1 MYIRRFT
8 YKAEDVD
15 CTLCTEHLGS
25 NGCPHSI
32 CPFIAERIE
41 AGAVSYQEAILSMIP
56 GGCKMSRRLPQ
67 LIHDYKDSFWGDSR
81 HKQRMELF
89 NNQLGYIPR
98 RNTPS
103 YYAAMYLLTANDT
116 LHRRTAN
123 CFCHDGIAFCYAVLP
138 GISPHNYALYCAACG
153 LQSSA
158 RCVTLAEMADPE
170 IIDDEAFRLIVN
182 ALLIAKYGTEAFKL
196 KKGAGCHE

>member
-15 CTLCTEHLGS
+15 CTLCTEYRGRKH
-25 NGCPHSI
+25 CPHSV

-41 AGAVSYQEAILSMIP
+41 AGTVSYQEAVFSMIP
-56 GGCKMSRRLPQ
+56 GGCKMIRRLP
-67 LIHDYKDSFWGDSR
+67 LLVHDYPNTFWGDPQ
-81 HKQRMELF
+81 HKLRMKLF

-98 RNTPS
+98 RNTPR
-103 YYAAMYLLTANDT
+103 YYAAMYLLTANDS

-123 CFCHDGIAFCYAVLP
+123 CFCHDGIVFDYAVLS

-153 LQSSA
+153 LFDNGK
-158 RCVTLAEMADPE
+158 CVTLAEMSDPE
-170 IIDDEAFRLIVN
+170 IIDEEAFRLIVN
-182 ALLIAKYGTEAFKL
+182 ALLIARYGTSAFLL
-196 KKGAGCHE
+196 KKEVERNY